1 MRLEPVDL
9 FVPGRL
15 CLFGEHSDWA
25 GALRVSDPSI
35 PPGRCLIAG
44 TDQGV
49 LATASPLEGYFEL
62 GQPGPDGSPA
72 PLFRSPA
79 DPDLLRSVAVSA
91 GFESYAAGVACL
103 VLERHPGAGVR
114 IDVRERTLPLAKGLS
129 SSAAICVLTARAFSR
144 ACSLGFTVEEEMDLA
159 YRGELL
165 TGSSCGRMDQACAY
179 GSVTV
184 ELTFD
189 GDSMGVGSV
198 SPGCDMHML
207 IADLGASKD
216 TRRILSDLGAAFSAG
231 DPGIRRALGA
241 CNQDILSRAIHHL
254 ESGDAEALG
263 ALMTEA
269 QEVFDRFVA
278 PCSAALASPALH
290 CVLAHPASLALAWGG
305 KGVGSQGDG
314 SAQFL
319 CRGPEEREELSRRL
333 SLLPGVSCL
342 SLTLRSGRFLVSDAS
357 DASPSC

>member
-1 MRLEPVDL
+1 MSLDPADI

-25 GALRVSDPSI
+25 GALRAGDPSI
-35 PPGRCLIAG
+35 QPGRCLIAG

-49 LATASPLEGYFEL
+49 RAMASALDGFFEL
-62 GQPGPDGSPA
+62 RQPGPDGSPA
-72 PLFRSPA
+72 PPFRTPA
-79 DPDLLRSVAVSA
+79 DPVLLRRIASGA
-91 GFESYAAGVACL
+91 GFESYAAGVASL
-103 VLERHPGAGVR
+103 VVEMHPGAGVR
-114 IDVRERTLPLAKGLS
+114 IDVSERTLPLAKGLS
-129 SSAAICVLTARAFSR
+129 SSAAICVLTARAFGR
-144 ACSLGFTVEEEMDLA
+144 VNNLGFTVVEEMDLA

-165 TGSSCGRMDQACAY
+165 TGSTCGRMDQACAF
-179 GSVTV
+179 GSVPV
-184 ELTFD
+184 ELSFD
-189 GDSMGVGSV
+189 GDSMGVSRLD
-198 SPGCDMHML
+198 PGCDMHLL

-231 DPGIRRALGA
+231 NPGIRRALGTD
-241 CNQDILSRAIHHL
+241 NQAILGRARRLL
-254 ESGDAEALG
+254 ESGEAEPLG

-269 QEVFDRFVA
+269 QDVFDRLVA
-278 PCSAALASPALH
+278 PCSSALASPVLH
-290 CVLAHPASLALAWGG
+290 SVLGHPASRELAWGG

-342 SLTLRSGRFLVSDAS
+342 SLTLRAGRFLV
-357 DASPSC
+357 

>member
-1 MRLEPVDL
+1 M
-9 FVPGRL
+9 PGRL

-25 GALRVSDPSI
+25 GAQRAVDPSI
-35 PPGRCLIAG
+35 APGRCLIAG
-44 TDQGV
+44 TDQGIR
-49 LATASPLEGYFEL
+49 AAASPLDGFFEL
-62 GQPGPDGSPA
+62 HQPGPDGSPA
-72 PLFRSPA
+72 PVFRSPA
-79 DPDLLRSVAVSA
+79 DPVLLRRVASGA
-91 GFESYAAGVACL
+91 GFESYAAGVASL

-114 IDVRERTLPLAKGLS
+114 IDVLERTLPLAKGLS
-129 SSAAICVLTARAFSR
+129 SSAAICVLTARAFGLVHR
-144 ACSLGFTVEEEMDLA
+144 LGFTVGEEMDLA
-159 YRGELL
+159 FRGELL

-179 GSVTV
+179 GNVPV

-198 SPGCDMHML
+198 SPGCDMHVL

-231 DPGIRRALGA
+231 DRDIREALGA
-241 CNQDILSRAIHHL
+241 GNQAIVSRARRLI
-254 ESGDAEALG
+254 ESGDAGALG

-269 QEVFDRFVA
+269 QNVFDRLVA
-278 PCSAALASPALH
+278 PCSAALASPVLH
-290 CVLAHPASLALAWGG
+290 SVLAHPASRELAWGG

-319 CRGPEEREELSRRL
+319 CRGPEEREELSRML

-342 SLTLRSGRFLVSDAS
+342 SLTLRPGRCLVSDAS
-357 DASPSC
+357 DASISPCLPTI